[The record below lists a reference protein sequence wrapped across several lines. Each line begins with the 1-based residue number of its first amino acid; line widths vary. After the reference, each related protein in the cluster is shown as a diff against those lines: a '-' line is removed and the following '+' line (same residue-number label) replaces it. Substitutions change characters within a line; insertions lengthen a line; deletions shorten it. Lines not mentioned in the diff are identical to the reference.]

1 MEDMELINHDQGNI
15 IKLNVGGKYYV
26 TSRATLCAD
35 KNSMLGAMFSGI
47 HNVTKF
53 EDDAYFIDADG
64 KYFRYILNFLRGKI
78 KDDSFLPRDPLVLHQ
93 IKVEANFFQV
103 RGLEDMIET
112 SLQKNLEVEQTSINK
127 GPALKQEY
135 IDSLFQQDP
144 LDHSFSRATI
154 IPLHFDHLN
163 LDKVSFDHYHF
174 RHDVSFRNCSLVEAS
189 FRSCNFKKS
198 ADFCNADLRRCDF
211 RHSNIDM
218 SFIECYTSGNFKFN
232 GCKNTN
238 DVFFGN
244 EFFFAFLKKVN
255 GMN

>member
-1 MEDMELINHDQGNI
+1 M
-15 IKLNVGGKYYV
+15 
-26 TSRATLCAD
+26 
-35 KNSMLGAMFSGI
+35 
-47 HNVTKF
+47 
-53 EDDAYFIDADG
+53 
-64 KYFRYILNFLRGKI
+64 
-78 KDDSFLPRDPLVLHQ
+78 
-93 IKVEANFFQV
+93 
-103 RGLEDMIET
+103 
-112 SLQKNLEVEQTSINK
+112 EQTSINK

-135 IDSLFQQDP
+135 IDSLFQQELRDFG
-144 LDHSFSRATI
+144 LSLATI
-154 IPLHFDHLN
+154 RPLHFDHLN

-189 FRSCNFKKS
+189 FRSCTFKKS

-232 GCKNTN
+232 GCKNIN

-244 EFFFAFLKKVN
+244 EFFFAFLKRVN